1 MKIKNIF
8 RSLSVAALSA
18 VPFLASAQFTGT
30 PPTEPPIVGNT
41 YGGVIDIFKTVSGW
55 MLGILIA
62 LAVVFLIYAAFL
74 YLTSGGEQESLTKAK
89 NYLVYAIIA
98 IGVGLLA
105 RGLVILAGT
114 LFAGG
119 SSPITP

>member
-1 MKIKNIF
+1 MKIKNMF
-8 RSLSVAALSA
+8 RAASVAALS
-18 VPFLASAQFTGT
+18 LAPYLALAQFGGT

-41 YGGVIDIFKTVSGW
+41 YGGIIDIFKTISGW

-62 LAVVFLIYAAFL
+62 VAVIFLIYAAFL

-89 NYLVYAIIA
+89 NFLIYAIIA

-119 SSPITP
+119 SSPIN

>member
-1 MKIKNIF
+1 MQIKNLV
-8 RSLSVAALSA
+8 RGASVAALSL
-18 VPFLASAQFTGT
+18 VPMLAAAQFSQT
-30 PPTEPPIVGNT
+30 PPNAPVVGNT
-41 YGGVIDIFKTVSGW
+41 YGGVIDIFKTISGW

-62 LAVVFLIYAAFL
+62 LAVIFLIYAAFL
-74 YLTSGGEQESLTKAK
+74 YLTSGGEQESLTRAK
-89 NYLVYAIIA
+89 NFLVYALIA

-119 SSPITP
+119 NNPIN